1 MMVLMTQFY
10 FYQLCFYFDFK
21 IWILNYFIINQVVY
35 KCQYIRSVENEQI
48 KLTDLEGNILNQFF
62 RK

>member
-1 MMVLMTQFY
+1 MY
-10 FYQLCFYFDFK
+10 DGFDDSILFLSIMFLFLFK

-48 KLTDLEGNILNQFF
+48 KIDWF
-62 RK
+62 RGQYFKSIF